1 MKSLVGDYREGAP
14 VHVPPIPQ
22 SLPVLPGVASGG
34 RLAGEADDAAACE
47 AGPSLVHSVRR
58 PFCGLLLWRYDEY
71 GQDKANFTLFW
82 YSLVFAL
89 GFSCLFVFRVGLL
102 GLGRGSAFVSPE
114 I

>member
-1 MKSLVGDYREGAP
+1 
-14 VHVPPIPQ
+14 VP
-22 SLPVLPGVASGG
+22 LPVIGAKLLLAWCILYGV
-34 RLAGEADDAAACE
+34 L
-47 AGPSLVHSVRR
+47 
-58 PFCGLLLWRYDEY
+58 FCGLLLWRYDEY